1 MKTRKYQNGS
11 VILEVLVAAVIFAV
25 ALLALVTFQT
35 NLLTERG
42 VLSQESIALSLAQDR
57 MQSFRNYTVLTAT
70 TGFFA
75 YTGITNGSSTSTN
88 SGTTYTLTWTVTD
101 ATDTPTRKT
110 VNIVTTWTD
119 AASAS
124 HSVSINSV
132 IASIDP
138 RATGQVSQNLP

>member
-1 MKTRKYQNGS
+1 MKIKKYQKGS

-42 VLSQESIALSLAQDR
+42 VLSQESIALSLAQNK

-70 TGFFA
+70 TGYFA
-75 YTGITNGSSTSTN
+75 YADITNGSSTSTN

-110 VNIVTTWTD
+110 VNITSTWTD
-119 AASAS
+119 AASTS
-124 HSVSINSV
+124 HTVSINSI

-138 RATGQVSQNLP
+138 KATGQVSQNLP